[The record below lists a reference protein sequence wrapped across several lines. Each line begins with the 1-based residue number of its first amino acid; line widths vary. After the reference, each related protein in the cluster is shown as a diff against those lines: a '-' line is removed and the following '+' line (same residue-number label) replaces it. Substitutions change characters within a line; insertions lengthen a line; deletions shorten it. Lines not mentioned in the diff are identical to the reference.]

1 MRTLSRAEHR
11 IHSATRILIADDHA
25 VVREGLRAILN
36 SHAGWTVCAEATTGR
51 QAVIEASELRP
62 DVVILDV
69 AMPEMNGLEAAR
81 QIRRDLP
88 AVKILILTMYD
99 TEELAKEFAEAGAD
113 AYVLKGDTGRALVD
127 VLDAILGGR
136 TARVD
141 RVHDSI
147 IAAGARHA
155 RGSQTVTTSLTRRER
170 EVLQLIAEGHSNKE
184 IGNILGIS
192 AKTAETHRTRI
203 MTKLNLHSVSEL
215 VRHAIRNR
223 IIEA

>member
-1 MRTLSRAEHR
+1 MRTLSRSETR
-11 IHSATRILIADDHA
+11 IHSETRILIADDHA
-25 VVREGLRAILN
+25 VVREGLRAIVS
-36 SHAGWTVCAEATTGR
+36 SHAGWTVCAEAATGR
-51 QAVIEASELRP
+51 EAVMAASELRP

-81 QIRRDLP
+81 QIRHDLP
-88 AVKILILTMYD
+88 NVKILILTMYD

-127 VLDAILGGR
+127 VLDTVLGSR
-136 TARVD
+136 TAHVE
-141 RVHDSI
+141 RVHDSV

-155 RGSQTVTTSLTRRER
+155 RGSQPVTTSLTRRER